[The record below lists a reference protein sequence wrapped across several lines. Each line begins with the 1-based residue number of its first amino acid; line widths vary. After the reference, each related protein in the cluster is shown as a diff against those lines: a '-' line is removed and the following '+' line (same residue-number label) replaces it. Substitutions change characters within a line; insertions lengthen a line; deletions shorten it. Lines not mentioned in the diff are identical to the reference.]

1 MDLERGSACEFWD
14 ERRVISESAT
24 DVTAGRG
31 HRVFYAFSTT
41 SFSDVACILPNT
53 TCQENRKKKEKKP
66 IKCNLDP
73 GNEVHYHHFTVSTLT
88 HYDRFI
94 LALQKSKFG

>member
-53 TCQENRKKKEKKP
+53 TCQENRKKNEKK
-66 IKCNLDP
+66 N
-73 GNEVHYHHFTVSTLT
+73 H
-88 HYDRFI
+88 
-94 LALQKSKFG
+94 